1 MPKRRVEM
9 RHDRHQLL
17 IAGSFKKAGIL
28 PDVPG
33 SPPAFRYVHVISAEL
48 PSLVDYV
55 LRMENPA
62 LRLRWLV

>member
-1 MPKRRVEM
+1 
-9 RHDRHQLL
+9 LL